1 MLVPSSNAGVLCRA
15 AGFLVPCAPPGN
27 LPFRDRKWK
36 LQVPF
41 NDLGAASLLISW
53 ILLLIAA
60 WREEY
65 AWGMF
70 ALLLPPVVMATPY
83 SG

>member
-1 MLVPSSNAGVLCRA
+1 MEASSS
-15 AGFLVPCAPPGN
+15 FLMT
-27 LPFRDRKWK
+27 
-36 LQVPF
+36 
-41 NDLGAASLLISW
+41 LGAASLLISW

-70 ALLLPPVVMATPY
+70 ALLLPPVGYGYALFRLDKAGASVGCALLGWIMIWL
-83 SG
+83 GW